1 MRRTYYTLNDYEM
14 QYNTEVG
21 LFTRPSSLALKVIQ
35 SLKIPKSQNPSDFS
49 LADVAQ
55 VVEQLIRNQQV
66 RGSSP
71 RVGSNNIN
79 RLAEGPCLRLFFCDT
94 FVTGGFFGLFWG
106 WKAC

>member
-1 MRRTYYTLNDYEM
+1 MRRTYCTLNDYEM

-21 LFTRPSSLALKVIQ
+21 LFSRPSSLALKVIQ

-71 RVGSNNIN
+71 RVGSI
-79 RLAEGPCLRLFFCDT
+79 L
-94 FVTGGFFGLFWG
+94 
-106 WKAC
+106 